1 MSRAKNTSSNSKILA
16 PLQVERLTARDWQ
29 DTCDVLVI
37 GWGAAGACAALE
49 ARSNGAHVIV
59 ADRFTGG
66 GASAKSGGVVYAGG
80 GTRHQQ
86 AAGFNDSTQAM
97 FDYLK
102 HETRGVISDAT
113 LQKFCDDSVS
123 NLDWLES
130 HGARYAHSMPPG
142 GKTSYPSDGYF
153 LYYSGNE
160 LVPSHGGDQ
169 PPAPRGHRTV
179 GKGQCGAVLY
189 AHLKAACL
197 RAGVQPLLQSAA
209 RRLVVDASGRVVG
222 AEFWSLPEGS
232 REARLHARLA
242 ARAER
247 LQNFAPGYCDR
258 LRQKVSQLERDHGQ
272 PVLIRARRAVIL
284 STGGFIFNRGL
295 IRDHAPNFR
304 RNFKVG
310 ATGCDGSGL
319 LLGQSVGARSE
330 RLSRVSAWRFI
341 NPPHCWPKGIVV
353 NTLGQRFCNEEVY
366 GATLGQPLCE
376 EQGGQAWLVM
386 DARLRKQAIRQAL
399 FGGYWWF
406 QTLPALALMLLK
418 VRKGANPDRLAT
430 ACGMQ
435 AGELSGALRAYNA
448 GARGDAPDP
457 FGKSEGSRQVLD
469 KGPFYACDISVG
481 NPIFPLG
488 ALTLGGLKVDESNGA
503 VLDAQGQPI
512 AGLFSAG
519 RTAIG
524 VASHLY
530 ISGLSL
536 ADCVF
541 SGRRAGL
548 AAACGSGLARDAGGA
563 VSIGER
569 DDASASK
576 PAPTESTK
584 VTP

>member
-1 MSRAKNTSSNSKILA
+1 MSRPNASSNTEVLA
-16 PLQVERLTARDWQ
+16 PLRVADPTQQHWH

-49 ARSNGAHVIV
+49 AQASGAQVIV

-80 GTRHQQ
+80 GTRQQ
-86 AAGFNDSTQAM
+86 QDAGFNDNPQAM

-102 HETRGVISDAT
+102 HETQGVVSDDT
-113 LQKFCDDSVS
+113 LRTFCAESVS
-123 NLDWLES
+123 NLNWLEG
-130 HGARYAHSMPPG
+130 HGARYAHSLPPG

-160 LVPSHGGDQ
+160 LVPSHAGEH

-189 AHLKAACL
+189 GHLKDACL
-197 RAGVQPLLQSAA
+197 RAGVQPLLQAAA
-209 RRLVVDASGRVVG
+209 RRLVIDDTGRVIG
-222 AEFWSLPEGS
+222 AQLWCMPAGT
-232 REARLHARLA
+232 RQAQLHARLA

-258 LRQKVSQLERDHGQ
+258 LRQRVSQLEHDHAQ
-272 PVLIRARRAVIL
+272 PILVRAHRGVIL
-284 STGGFIFNRGL
+284 STGGFIFNRDL
-295 IRDHAPNFR
+295 IREHAPKFR

-319 LLGQSVGARSE
+319 RLGQSVGAQSD

-341 NPPHCWPKGIVV
+341 NPPFCWPKGIVV
-353 NTLGQRFCNEEVY
+353 NTQGQRFCNEEVY

-376 EQGGQAWLVM
+376 EQGGNAWLVL
-386 DARLRKQAIRQAL
+386 DKRLRKQAIGQAL

-406 QTLPALALMLLK
+406 QSVPALALMLLR
-418 VRKGANPDRLAT
+418 VRKGHTPEQLAS

-435 AGELSGALRAYNA
+435 AAQLNGALQAYNA
-448 GARGDAPDP
+448 AARGTVPDA

-469 KGPFYACDISVG
+469 QGPFYACDISVG
-481 NPIFPLG
+481 NPVFPLG
-488 ALTLGGLKVDESNGA
+488 ALTLGGLKVDEHTGA
-503 VLDAQGQPI
+503 VLDDNGQSI

-541 SGRRAGL
+541 SGRRAGRAISAAVKPQLDSL
-548 AAACGSGLARDAGGA
+548 AL
-563 VSIGER
+563 E
-569 DDASASK
+569 
-576 PAPTESTK
+576 PL
-584 VTP
+584 

>member
-1 MSRAKNTSSNSKILA
+1 MSRPRRDSNTPILA
-16 PLQVERLTARDWQ
+16 PLAEEQLGDRTWS

-49 ARSNGAHVIV
+49 ARSHGAQVII

-80 GTRHQQ
+80 GTRQQQ
-86 AAGFNDSTQAM
+86 AAGFSDSPQAM

-102 HETRGVISDAT
+102 HETQGVVSDAT
-113 LQKFCDDSVS
+113 LRKFCADSVS
-123 NLDWLES
+123 NLSWLEG
-130 HGARYAHSMPPG
+130 HGARYAHSVPPG

-160 LVPSHGGDQ
+160 LVPSHAGEQ
-169 PPAPRGHRTV
+169 APAPRGHRTV

-189 AHLKAACL
+189 RHLQDACL
-197 RAGVQPLLQSAA
+197 KAGVQPLLQSAA
-209 RRLVVDASGRVVG
+209 RRLVIDASGRVIG
-222 AEFWSLPEGS
+222 AELWCLPAGS
-232 REARLHARLA
+232 REAILHARLA

-258 LRQKVSQLERDHGQ
+258 LRQKITQLEHDHAR
-272 PVLIRARRAVIL
+272 PTLVRARRGVIL
-284 STGGFIFNRGL
+284 STGGFIFNREL
-295 IRDHAPNFR
+295 IKDHAPKFR

-319 LLGQSVGARSE
+319 RLGQSVGACSE

-341 NPPHCWPKGIVV
+341 NPPYCWPKGIVV
-353 NTLGQRFCNEEVY
+353 NTDGQRFCNEEVY

-376 EQGGQAWLVM
+376 EQGGKAWLIL

-406 QTLPALALMLLK
+406 QSVPALALMLLK
-418 VRKGANPDRLAT
+418 VRKGQTPEQLAST
-430 ACGMQ
+430 CGMQ
-435 AGELSGALRAYNA
+435 PAELSAALQAYNA
-448 GARGDAPDP
+448 GARGVTEDA
-457 FGKSEGSRQVLD
+457 FGKSTGSRQVLD
-469 KGPFYACDISVG
+469 QGPFYACDISVG
-481 NPIFPLG
+481 NPVFPLG
-488 ALTLGGLKVDESNGA
+488 ALTLGGLKVDEDNGA
-503 VLDAQGQPI
+503 VLDDNGEPV

-541 SGRRAGL
+541 SGRRAGY
-548 AAACGSGLARDAGGA
+548 A
-563 VSIGER
+563 VS
-569 DDASASK
+569 AAT
-576 PAPTESTK
+576 APVSENLALE
-584 VTP
+584 PL